1 MLVVNHIGNAI
12 AIEQAFDHG
21 QLSDILRARE
31 MNHLHA
37 RHPGNRPLIRLGPL
51 PIDCTFPPIPLHFEA
66 ATAFQ

>member
-1 MLVVNHIGNAI
+1 
-12 AIEQAFDHG
+12 
-21 QLSDILRARE
+21 LRARE

-37 RHPGNRPLIRLGPL
+37 RHTGNRPLIRLGPL